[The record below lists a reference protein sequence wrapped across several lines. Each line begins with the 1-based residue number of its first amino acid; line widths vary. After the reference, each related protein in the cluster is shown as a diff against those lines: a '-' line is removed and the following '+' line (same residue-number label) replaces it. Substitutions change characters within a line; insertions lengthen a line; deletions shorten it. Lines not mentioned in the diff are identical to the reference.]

1 MKFKNLSALTLLAV
15 AGLAG
20 CGGSK
25 TLSDADVLAKL
36 QGEITLSGVLT
47 TTQALADADTGE
59 ATGETEVYVS
69 DLVTYWSTEEVYLNE
84 IDQSD
89 DYVWADYHY
98 WASAEGKVVGYE
110 LGIDNTVETINYVDS
125 SNTPAVYADS
135 FPSPFSVV
143 NLEDITR
150 DETDNT
156 KITVTLADESDQST
170 LVSSLIGYSSPIA
183 SLSLTVTSK
192 GVTALSF
199 DSGVFL
205 ASDSWGD
212 TYLVQYTFEAV
223 GVEKDSVVPATP
235 TPIETRAE
243 HAALQAAIDSLN
255 EQNYSLSY
263 EETLDGSVVSS
274 FTAIM
279 TSDAFFMTNEYGT
292 SGTIVAPEGGVVGV
306 NVVEEDG
313 NVELQ
318 AISSPNTSVS
328 IDDYRPDF
336 TYAAEIFDLVE
347 GSNNSYVLRDDLSDT
362 IADYGYYSP
371 DAIFGGSTSYH
382 DLGSLTVTLN
392 EDGSMEF
399 ACTTQTID
407 WETFEYVTSNI
418 SVVISN
424 IGTTVLPYNIEEQY
438 VAFTAPTSWEEYAPE
453 LAATFTTLYGSSE
466 AVPFFWPTVG
476 WDYYSADVDYYVMVS
491 ATETSL
497 ENAQAVVDAYIEV
510 LEAAGFTYAGINDYD
525 EEIYADSEENV
536 VIGLN
541 AYESYFG
548 DGFNVDVYFYD
559 ASEIPA

>member
-20 CGGSK
+20 CGGSQ
-25 TLSDADVLAKL
+25 TLSDADVLAKM
-36 QGEITLSGVLT
+36 QGEITLSGVFT
-47 TTQALADADTGE
+47 TIQTPVDSTTGE
-59 ATGETEVYVS
+59 ATGDTETFIS
-69 DLVTYWSTEEVYLNE
+69 DLVSHWSAKEMYLNE
-84 IDQSD
+84 VDTSD
-89 DYVWADYHY
+89 GYVWSDYHY
-98 WASAEGKVVGYE
+98 WADEEGKVVGYE
-110 LGIDNTVETINYVDS
+110 LDIDNTVETINYVDS
-125 SNTPAVYADS
+125 NDVPAVYADN

-143 NLEDITR
+143 TLEDIAR
-150 DETDNT
+150 DEKDNT
-156 KITVTLADESDQST
+156 KITVTLSDENDQSVLT
-170 LVSSLIGYSSPIA
+170 SSLTGYSSPVA

-192 GVTALSF
+192 GVTALSL
-199 DSGVFL
+199 DSGVFN
-205 ASDSWGD
+205 ASDSFGN
-212 TYLVQYTFEAV
+212 TYSVQYTFEAS

-235 TPIETRAE
+235 TPIETRSE

-263 EETLDGSVVSS
+263 EETLAGSVVNS

-279 TSDAFFMTNEYGT
+279 TPNALFMTDGYGT
-292 SGTIVAPEGGVVGV
+292 SGTIVAPEGGVVRV
-306 NVVEEDG
+306 NVVEEEG

-328 IDDYRPDF
+328 IDDYRVDF

-347 GSNNSYVLRDDLSDT
+347 GSTNSYILRDDLSDA
-362 IADYGYYSP
+362 IAEYGYYSP
-371 DAIFGGSTSYH
+371 DAIFGGSTPYH

-392 EDGSMEF
+392 EDGSIEF
-399 ACTTQTID
+399 ACTTQSID

-438 VAFTAPTSWEEYAPE
+438 VAFTIPTSWEEFAPE

-510 LEAAGFTYAGINDYD
+510 LEAAGFTYAGINDYG

-536 VIGLN
+536 VIGLT
-541 AYESYFG
+541 AYESNFG
-548 DGFNVDVYFYD
+548 DGFYVDVYFYD